1 MKISGYLKMNKLPS
15 VKERLHI
22 LFDENPYLS
31 DMPINYVVAKYWAKF
46 DGLEVSPL
54 VIAKLT
60 NTESIRR
67 MRQVLA
73 KTDDKF
79 RPKKKSTI
87 EEREKQKND
96 YINANF
102 AESNQLIRKDLLL
115 D

>member
-1 MKISGYLKMNKLPS
+1 MNKFPNIKANLN
-15 VKERLHI
+15 I
-22 LFDENPYLS
+22 LFNENPYLS
-31 DMPINYVVAKYWAKF
+31 DMPINYVVAKYWARF

-79 RPKKKSTI
+79 RPKKKSTV
-87 EEREKQKND
+87 ENRAKQSKEIID
-96 YINANF
+96 ENF
-102 AESNQLIRKDLLL
+102 FPSSSLIKKDLLY